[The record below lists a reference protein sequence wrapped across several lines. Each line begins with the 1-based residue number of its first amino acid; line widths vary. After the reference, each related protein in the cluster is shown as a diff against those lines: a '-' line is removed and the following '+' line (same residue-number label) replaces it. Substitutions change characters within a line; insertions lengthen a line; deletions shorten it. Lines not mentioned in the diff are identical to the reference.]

1 MGRKPCTLS
10 SDGIRFAQDSDLLD
24 RKESTMRKSPG
35 HEKYPDHRV
44 REQPLGLWMKVEI
57 DGELIADSIDV
68 VQVVED
74 RNPVRYYFPRE
85 DVSMNRMVRSDT
97 TSECPFKGRATY
109 YSFRLGSG
117 GLLRDVAW
125 SYEQPYEEHLG
136 LKGRLA
142 FWEEKIP
149 TLVIEPKI

>member
-1 MGRKPCTLS
+1 
-10 SDGIRFAQDSDLLD
+10 
-24 RKESTMRKSPG
+24 MRKSPG
-35 HEKYPDHRV
+35 HERYPDHHV

-57 DGELIADSIDV
+57 DGEVIADSIHV

-85 DVSMNRMVRSDT
+85 DVAMHRLVRSDT

-109 YSFRLGSG
+109 YSFRLESG
-117 GLLRDVAW
+117 VLLPDVAW
-125 SYEQPYEEHLG
+125 SYEQPYEEHQG
-136 LKGRLA
+136 LQGRVA

-149 TLVIEPKI
+149 NLLIEPKF

>member
-1 MGRKPCTLS
+1 
-10 SDGIRFAQDSDLLD
+10 
-24 RKESTMRKSPG
+24 MRKSPG
-35 HEKYPDHRV
+35 HEKYPDHHV

-57 DGELIADSIDV
+57 EGELIADSIDV

-85 DVSMNRMVRSDT
+85 DVSMNRLVRSET

-109 YSFRLGSG
+109 YSFKPASG
-117 GLLRDVAW
+117 GVLRDVAW
-125 SYEQPYEEHLG
+125 SYEQPYEEHQG
-136 LKGRLA
+136 LRGRLA

-149 TLVIEPKI
+149 TLMIEPKI

>member
-1 MGRKPCTLS
+1 
-10 SDGIRFAQDSDLLD
+10 
-24 RKESTMRKSPG
+24 MRRSPG

-44 REQPLGLWMKVEI
+44 RKQPLGFWMKVEI
-57 DGELIADSIDV
+57 EGDVVADSIDV
-68 VQVVED
+68 VQVAED

-85 DVSMNRMVRSDT
+85 DVAMTRLTRSET

-109 YSFRLGSG
+109 YSLLLASG

-125 SYEQPYEEHLG
+125 SYEQPYEEHQG
-136 LKGRLA
+136 LQGRLA

-149 TLVIEPKI
+149 GLSIEPKI